1 MSILPH
7 PAASGEAL
15 RDAALYTFRTH
26 RAALVRRIQRAYLRH
41 LLDNGPDT
49 SDAVR
54 ALVPIP
60 AGIDPRVVGAAVRA
74 LSADDG
80 LIVSTGRR
88 RSRRPLAHARA
99 LDLWAVRDRAAAQ
112 RWLIEHPELTEPGPA
127 VEDPADP
134 FAV

>member
-7 PAASGEAL
+7 PAANGEAL
-15 RDAALYTFRTH
+15 RDAALYTFRAH

-41 LLDNGPDT
+41 LLDKGPDT

-74 LSADDG
+74 LSADGG
-80 LIVSTGRR
+80 LIYSTGRR
-88 RSRRPLAHARA
+88 RSRRPLAHATSA
-99 LDLWAVRDRAAAQ
+99 
-112 RWLIEHPELTEPGPA
+112 
-127 VEDPADP
+127 
-134 FAV
+134 

>member
-15 RDAALYTFRTH
+15 RDAALRILRKH
-26 RAALVRRIQRAYLRH
+26 RAALVRRIQRAYVRH

-80 LIVSTGRR
+80 LIYSTGRR
-88 RSRRPLAHARA
+88 RSLRPLAHARN
-99 LDLWAVRDRAAAQ
+99 LDLWAVRDRAAAE
-112 RWLIEHPELTEPGPA
+112 RWLADHPEPTEPA
-127 VEDPADP
+127 TAADEPADLY
-134 FAV
+134 AI

>member
-7 PAASGEAL
+7 HAASGEAL
-15 RDAALYTFRTH
+15 RDAALCLLRVH
-26 RAALVRRIQRAYLRH
+26 RAALVRRIQRAYIGRLIDH
-41 LLDNGPDT
+41 GPDT

-74 LSADDG
+74 LSADGG
-80 LIVSTGRR
+80 LIYSTGRR
-88 RSRRPLAHARA
+88 RSRRPLAHARN
-99 LDLWAVRDRAAAQ
+99 LDVWAVRDRAAAQ
-112 RWLIEHPELTEPGPA
+112 RWLIEHPEPGPV

>member
-1 MSILPH
+1 MAIVPTDR
-7 PAASGEAL
+7 PDGEAL
-15 RDAALYTFRTH
+15 RDCALALLRAH

-41 LLDNGPDT
+41 LLDKGPDT

-74 LSADDG
+74 QSADDG
-80 LIVSTGRR
+80 LIFSTGRQ
-88 RSRRPLAHARA
+88 RSRRPEAHARN
-99 LDLWAVRDRAAAQ
+99 LDVWAIRDRAAAE
-112 RWLIEHPELTEPGPA
+112 RWLIEHPEPGPV